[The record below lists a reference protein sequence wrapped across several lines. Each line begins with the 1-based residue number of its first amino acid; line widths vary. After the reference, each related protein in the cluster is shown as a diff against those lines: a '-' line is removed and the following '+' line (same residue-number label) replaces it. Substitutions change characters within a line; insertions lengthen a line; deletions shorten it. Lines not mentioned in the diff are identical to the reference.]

1 MARKK
6 DNPYKTRG
14 GFDALLEEQL
24 QDPEIRVVYERERAL
39 TVIAMAVRQLR
50 RREGMTQAELAR
62 RIETSQPAIARLESG
77 RGQRFPTLP
86 LEPRCQAPRF
96 RHLGFL
102 GLTDKTPGQGDE
114 SAGRALAPSVLRTI
128 LNPGPHAGGNGG
140 GGGGGGVQAN
150 GPAMP
155 PEASATGQTFRT
167 QVADPG
173 PMF

>member
-39 TVIAMAVRQLR
+39 TDIAMAVRQLR

-86 LEPRCQAPRF
+86 LLGRIAAATDSRISLSFVPDAVPRRDSEEEIPKPLLDTMGKLVRKYGAN
-96 RHLGFL
+96 
-102 GLTDKTPGQGDE
+102 
-114 SAGRALAPSVLRTI
+114 LAAATLLSLR
-128 LNPGPHAGGNGG
+128 
-140 GGGGGGVQAN
+140 
-150 GPAMP
+150 
-155 PEASATGQTFRT
+155 EK
-167 QVADPG
+167 
-173 PMF
+173 